1 MFFPRT
7 NTMKTKV
14 YALTAHDQAGVSLYS
29 KMFIISLILALVFA
43 SLPFANVL
51 AAPAS
56 VTETDDLPR
65 EWKNKLDNLRAY
77 SLFYTQV
84 RLYPADFEDRDQLA
98 RAHFLLEKYGVALR
112 QANTIVATRPGFDI
126 NGKVTNEKLAVQ
138 SINDLAENI
147 RIMRGIWHKMDDENI
162 KFHRLR

>member
-1 MFFPRT
+1 M
-7 NTMKTKV
+7 NTKV
-14 YALTAHDQAGVSLYS
+14 YALAAHDQSGVSLYS

-43 SLPFANVL
+43 FLPLANVL

-84 RLYPADFEDRDQLA
+84 RLYPADFEDPDDLA
-98 RAHFLLEKYGVALR
+98 RAHFLLEKYGIALK
-112 QANTIVATRPGFDI
+112 QANTLVVTHPGFDS
-126 NGKVTNEKLAVQ
+126 NGKVTNEKLAVD
-138 SINDLAENI
+138 SVNDLAETL
-147 RIMRGIWHKMDDENI
+147 RIMRGIWHKMDDEDI

>member
-1 MFFPRT
+1 
-7 NTMKTKV
+7 MKTKV
-14 YALTAHDQAGVSLYS
+14 YALTTRDQGGVSLYS
-29 KMFIISLILALVFA
+29 KLFIITLILALLFA
-43 SLPFANVL
+43 SLPLANVL

-56 VTETDDLPR
+56 TIETDDLPR
-65 EWKNKLDNLRAY
+65 EWKNKVDNLRAY

-126 NGKVTNEKLAVQ
+126 NGKVTNEKLATDTV
-138 SINDLAENI
+138 NDLAENI
-147 RIMRGIWHKMDDENI
+147 RIMRGILRMFAEENI

>member
-1 MFFPRT
+1 
-7 NTMKTKV
+7 MKTKV
-14 YALTAHDQAGVSLYS
+14 YALTSRDQGGVSLSS
-29 KMFIISLILALVFA
+29 KMFIILLILTLMF
-43 SLPFANVL
+43 SFLPLANVL

-84 RLYPADFEDRDQLA
+84 RVYPADFEDPDNLA
-98 RAHFLLEKYGVALR
+98 RANELLEKYGVALR
-112 QANTIVATRPGFDI
+112 QANTIVVTHPGFDI
-126 NGKVTNEKLAVQ
+126 NGKVTNEKLAVE
-138 SINDLAENI
+138 SVNGLAETL
-147 RIMRGIWHKMDDENI
+147 RIMRGIWHKMDDEDI

>member
-1 MFFPRT
+1 
-7 NTMKTKV
+7 MKTKV
-14 YALTAHDQAGVSLYS
+14 YALTAHDPGRISLLS
-29 KMFIISLILALVFA
+29 KLFIVSLILALVLA
-43 SLPFANVL
+43 ALPVANAL

-98 RAHFLLEKYGVALR
+98 RAHFLLERYGVALR
-112 QANTIVATRPGFDI
+112 QANTIVVNRAGFDI
-126 NGKVTNEKLAVQ
+126 NGKVTNEKLAVK

-147 RIMRGIWHKMDDENI
+147 RIMRGIWHKMEDEDI